1 MITLPRKLPM
11 KPAALG
17 FRAHSGWAV
26 LIAVS
31 GDRHL
36 PDVIARRRL
45 DLVDSNAPGA
55 RQPYHAAA
63 EMDFARAEKFIA
75 RSIERTSEIAREA
88 LLPAI
93 DGLRGKDYQPVTC
106 GILLASGRPLPDLK
120 STLASHPLIHTAEG
134 ELFRNA
140 LMRASEASGLQVT
153 RFKEREVFDR
163 AAAAL
168 HLSSTE
174 ITRRLG
180 ELGRAMGPPWRLDEK
195 LATVAA
201 WIALAS
207 LKATG

>member
-1 MITLPRKLPM
+1 M

-26 LIAVS
+26 LVAVA
-31 GDRHL
+31 GDQHM
-36 PDVIARRRL
+36 PDVIGRRRL
-45 DLVDSNAPGA
+45 DLVHADSPGA
-55 RQPYHAAA
+55 KQPYHAAA
-63 EMDFARAEKFIA
+63 EMDFAKAEKFIA
-75 RSIERTSEIAREA
+75 RAMENTREMAQEA
-88 LLPAI
+88 LTPAI
-93 DGLRGKDYQPVTC
+93 DGLRAKDYQPVTC

-140 LMRASEASGLQVT
+140 LMRASEASGLQVI

-163 AAAAL
+163 ASAAL

-180 ELGRAMGPPWRLDEK
+180 EMGRAIGPPWRQDEK

-207 LKATG
+207 LKATD